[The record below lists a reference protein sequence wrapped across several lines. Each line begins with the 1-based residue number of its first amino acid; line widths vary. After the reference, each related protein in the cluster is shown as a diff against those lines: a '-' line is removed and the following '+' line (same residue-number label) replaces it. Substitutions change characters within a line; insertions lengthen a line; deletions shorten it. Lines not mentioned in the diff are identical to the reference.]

1 MGRDCLGTEQAVAV
15 VEGSVRRVPLTSRAP
30 PSSLPLAESGKP
42 AGFMETVERM
52 RLAP

>member
-1 MGRDCLGTEQAVAV
+1 MGRDCLGTEEAVAV
-15 VEGSVRRVPLTSRAP
+15 VGVRAQGPAHTRVP

-52 RLAP
+52 RLAH